1 MKFSYFSALSE
12 FNSHH
17 TANGGS
23 WRQGFSSVA
32 SSSRPLTAPRAWAI
46 AVSFARARG
55 RMIMSAQVAVV
66 LLIPLSAATAQE
78 FSQSASYPNA
88 TRDPSHIWQ
97 DKWLKPF
104 ANRGKGAD
112 ITEWTLKANGVTYVI
127 SQILS
132 EDCSAQLCP
141 TRVVK
146 LSSGAAPAVL
156 VDDMM
161 HLGATFKL
169 DHDFITD
176 GEYRFRITK

>member
-1 MKFSYFSALSE
+1 M
-12 FNSHH
+12 
-17 TANGGS
+17 
-23 WRQGFSSVA
+23 
-32 SSSRPLTAPRAWAI
+32 RAQIILA
-46 AVSFARARG
+46 
-55 RMIMSAQVAVV
+55 
-66 LLIPLSAATAQE
+66 LLIPFSVAAAQE

-97 DKWLKPF
+97 DKWLKRF
-104 ANRGKGAD
+104 ASRGKGAD
-112 ITEWTLKANGVTYVI
+112 ITEWTLKANGITYVI

-146 LSSGAAPAVL
+146 LTLGAAPAVL

-169 DHDFITD
+169 DNDFITD